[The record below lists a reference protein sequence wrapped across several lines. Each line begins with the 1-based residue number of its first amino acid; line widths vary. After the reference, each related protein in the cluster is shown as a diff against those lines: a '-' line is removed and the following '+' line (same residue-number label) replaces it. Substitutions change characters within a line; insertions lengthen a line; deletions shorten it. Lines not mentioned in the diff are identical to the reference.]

1 MQDRYTGRQHAMTSR
16 YTCAVALSAAILALN
31 ATAATPT
38 FSKDVAPIL
47 YKNCA
52 SCHRPGDIAPMALL
66 TYEQVR
72 PWAKSIREKVAL
84 GQMPPWHADAPRG
97 TFSNDRRLT
106 DLEKDTLSRWASN
119 GAPAGD
125 PNDLPPLPNFTEGWE
140 IGKPDAIFSMT
151 ASYEVPASGTIN
163 YQYFTVPTNFVGDK
177 WVQAIEVRPGAR
189 SVVHHVLVFC
199 REPGTSGRPPAFV
212 PVVPGL
218 PSAQPRDPAS
228 PQQSQQQASFG
239 RGTLIATTAPGT
251 NAMTFQPGAAMRVGA
266 GAVLTFQIHY
276 TANGKA
282 TSDRTSVGMI
292 FAKEP
297 PKLEIRNSAFVNV
310 ALRIPAGSS
319 DQAVD
324 SAIQFNQDSHIWA
337 LFPHTHLRGK
347 SWEYRLVHPDGTSEV
362 VLSVPKYDFNWQTY
376 YVFAHPLAVP
386 KGSRLEATAHYDNSA
401 ANPWNPD
408 PKVDVRW
415 GEQTWQEMQYSGI
428 TYSVDEPRT
437 PATTSRK
444 EPNF

>member
-1 MQDRYTGRQHAMTSR
+1 MTTSR
-16 YTCAVALSAAILALN
+16 YTCAAVLGAAILGLN

-52 SCHRPGDIAPMALL
+52 SCHRPGDIAPMPLL
-66 TYEQVR
+66 TYEQAR

-84 GQMPPWHADAPRG
+84 GQMPPWHAEAPRG

-106 DLEKDTLSRWASN
+106 DQDKDTLLRWATN

-125 PNDLPPLPNFTEGWE
+125 AKDLPPLPNFTEGWE
-140 IGKPDAIFSMT
+140 IGAPDAVFSIP
-151 ASYEVPASGTIN
+151 AAYDVPAAGTIN
-163 YQYFTVPTNFVGDK
+163 YQYFTVPTNFAGEK

-199 REPGTSGRPPAFV
+199 REPGAAGRPPAFV
-212 PVVPGL
+212 PVVPA
-218 PSAQPRDPAS
+218 PPAG
-228 PQQSQQQASFG
+228 QNQQQASFG

-251 NAMTFQPGAAMRVGA
+251 NAMTFQPGAAMRIGP

-297 PKLEIRNSAFVNV
+297 PKLEIRNSAFVNLK
-310 ALRIPAGSS
+310 LRLPAGAS
-319 DQAVD
+319 DEAVD
-324 SAIQFNQDSHIWA
+324 SAIEFNQDSHIWA

-347 SWEYRLVHPDGTSEV
+347 SWEYRLVHPDGRSEV

-376 YVFAHPLAVP
+376 YVFAKPLAVP

-401 ANPWNPD
+401 ANAWNPD
-408 PKVDVRW
+408 PKVEVRW

-428 TYSVDEPRT
+428 TYSVDEART
-437 PATTSRK
+437 PAATARK
-444 EPNF
+444 

>member
-1 MQDRYTGRQHAMTSR
+1 M
-16 YTCAVALSAAILALN
+16 AVGSAILALHT
-31 ATAATPT
+31 TAATPT

-52 SCHRPGDIAPMALL
+52 SCHRPGDIAPMPLL

-84 GQMPPWHADAPRG
+84 GQMPPWHANAPRG

-125 PNDLPPLPNFTEGWE
+125 PKDLPPPPNFTEGWE
-140 IGKPDAIFSMT
+140 IGAPDAVFSIP
-151 ASYEVPASGTIN
+151 AAYEVPASGTIN
-163 YQYFTVPTNFVGDK
+163 YQYFTVPTNFAGEK

-199 REPGTSGRPPAFV
+199 REPGAPALPPAFV
-212 PVVPGL
+212 PVVPAP
-218 PSAQPRDPAS
+218 PSGQNQQ
-228 PQQSQQQASFG
+228 QQSFA

-251 NAMTFQPGAAMRVGA
+251 NAMTFQPGTAIRIGA

-292 FAKEP
+292 FTKEP
-297 PKLEIRNSAFVNV
+297 PKLEIRNSAFVNLK
-310 ALRIPAGSS
+310 LRLPPGAP
-319 DQAVD
+319 DEAVD
-324 SAIQFNQDSHIWA
+324 SAIEFKEDSHIWA

-347 SWEYRLVHPDGTSEV
+347 SWEYRLVHSDGRSEV
-362 VLSVPKYDFNWQTY
+362 VLAVPKYDFNWQTY
-376 YVFAHPLAVP
+376 YVFAQPLAVP

-401 ANPWNPD
+401 GNAWNPD
-408 PKVDVRW
+408 PKVEVRW

-428 TYSVDEPRT
+428 TYSVDEVRT
-437 PATTSRK
+437 PGATARK

>member
-1 MQDRYTGRQHAMTSR
+1 MTTSR
-16 YTCAVALSAAILALN
+16 CTCAVLLGSAILALN
-31 ATAATPT
+31 AAAATPT

-52 SCHRPGDIAPMALL
+52 SCHRPGDIAPMPLL
-66 TYEQVR
+66 TYDQVR

-84 GQMPPWHADAPRG
+84 GQMPPWHAEAARG
-97 TFSNDRRLT
+97 TFSNDRRLS
-106 DLEKDTLSRWASN
+106 DQDKDTLTRWATN

-125 PNDLPPLPNFTEGWE
+125 AKDLPPLPKFTEGWE
-140 IGKPDAIFSMT
+140 IGAPDAVFSIP
-151 ASYEVPASGTIN
+151 AAYDVPATGTIN
-163 YQYFTVPTNFVGDK
+163 YQYFTVPTNFAGEK

-199 REPGTSGRPPAFV
+199 REPGAPGRPPTFV
-212 PVVPGL
+212 PVVPAP
-218 PSAQPRDPAS
+218 PSGQN
-228 PQQSQQQASFG
+228 QQQQSFG

-251 NAMTFQPGAAMRVGA
+251 NAMTFQPGAAMRIGA

-292 FAKEP
+292 FAKEA
-297 PKLEIRNSAFVNV
+297 PKLEIRNSAFVNLT
-310 ALRIPAGSS
+310 LRLPAGAS
-319 DQAVD
+319 DQAVE
-324 SAIQFNQDSHIWA
+324 SAIEFKEDSHIWA

-347 SWEYRLVHPDGTSEV
+347 SWEYRLVHPDGRSEV

-376 YVFAHPLAVP
+376 YVFAQPLAVP

-401 ANPWNPD
+401 ANLWNPD
-408 PKVDVRW
+408 PKVEVRW

-428 TYSVDEPRT
+428 TYSVDEARGVG
-437 PATTSRK
+437 ATARK
-444 EPNF
+444 

>member
-1 MQDRYTGRQHAMTSR
+1 MTTNRYTFA
-16 YTCAVALSAAILALN
+16 AVLGVATLALN

-52 SCHRPGDIAPMALL
+52 SCHRPGDIAPMPLL

-106 DLEKDTLSRWASN
+106 DVEKDTLSRWAGN

-125 PNDLPPLPNFTEGWE
+125 PKDLPPLPHFTEGWE
-140 IGKPDAIFSMT
+140 IGTPDAIVSMPT
-151 ASYEVPASGTIN
+151 AYDVPESGTIH
-163 YQYFTVPTNFVGDK
+163 YQYFTVPTNFTGDK

-199 REPGTSGRPPAFV
+199 REPGAKGRPPAFMQ
-212 PVVPGL
+212 VVPAL
-218 PSAQPRDPAS
+218 PAS
-228 PQQSQQQASFG
+228 QQPNSFG

-251 NAMTFQPGAAMRVGA
+251 NAMTFQPGTAIRIGA

-297 PKLEIRNSAFVNV
+297 PKLEIRNSAFVN
-310 ALRIPAGSS
+310 ATFRLPAGAP

-324 SAIQFNQDSHIWA
+324 SAIEFNEDSHIWA

-347 SWEYRLVHPDGTSEV
+347 SWEYRLVHPDGRSEV

-376 YVFAHPLAVP
+376 YVFAQPLAVP

-401 ANPWNPD
+401 ANLWNPD
-408 PKVDVRW
+408 PKVEVRW

-428 TYSVDEPRT
+428 TYSVDESPT
-437 PATTSRK
+437 PATTAHK